1 MDLSVRKKWYKGCYI
16 FNELFLLEKDITSWA
31 GFFTPHTQDG
41 CLPGRARELLPVL
54 FMETSSLCLV
64 LGGFTFKHFCLAP
77 KAHVFSQ
84 GLHLNIATSPMPE
97 QGVHRLGRPASWFS
111 SHGPWRDAWRIKIFV
126 GWALFTEGWTRSWS
140 SPFCCRYHNFFVSCA
155 QGERGRRRLNSSWL
169 LGWWIRPGHKTN
181 NTVGSH
187 PEARAFSQ
195 NRRTVV
201 LQWVNINGALTMVPG
216 V

>member
-41 CLPGRARELLPVL
+41 CLPGRARELLLVL
-54 FMETSSLCLV
+54 FMETSTLCLV

-126 GWALFTEGWTRSWS
+126 GLALFRGMNTFVFLPFLLSLPQLFCVLCTGGEGKEEVE
-140 SPFCCRYHNFFVSCA
+140 FF
-155 QGERGRRRLNSSWL
+155 L
-169 LGWWIRPGHKTN
+169 
-181 NTVGSH
+181 TVGVMDKTWTQDEQH
-187 PEARAFSQ
+187 CGQP
-195 NRRTVV
+195 
-201 LQWVNINGALTMVPG
+201 P
-216 V
+216 